1 MNYTIYAKTTED
13 IEIFGDVLSK
23 VYNESDK
30 VYFCVENKR
39 CFRELNKLKESI
51 DANEAIIVSS
61 ISALGLSN
69 GEIAEQLKW
78 FIDKEAILIIN
89 DVPSTYEYEISQ
101 PLNKAVL
108 STILKSIL
116 KVEMEKSN
124 DTISF
129 NRNNAGRRKTEFPDN
144 WEELYEKWQSGR
156 ISSKEFIQLSGLKK
170 ATFYNLITEY
180 KEIQDANNKYAK
192 KYTAN

>member
-1 MNYTIYAKTTED
+1 MKYTIYAKTTED
-13 IEIFGDVLSK
+13 IEIFNDVLRKICS
-23 VYNESDK
+23 NEDK

-39 CFRELNKLKESI
+39 CFRELKKLKESLKG
-51 DANEAIIVSS
+51 DEAIIVSG
-61 ISALGLSN
+61 ISTLGLSN

-89 DVPSTYEYEISQ
+89 DVPSTYEYEINQ

-108 STILKSIL
+108 TTILQSIL
-116 KVEMEKSN
+116 KVEIEKRN

-129 NRNNAGRRKTEFPDN
+129 SKNNAGRRKIEFPYN

-170 ATFYNLITEY
+170 ATFYNLVTEY
-180 KEIQDANNKYAK
+180 KEIQDANNKYTE
-192 KYTAN
+192 KYMAN